1 MEEINSRD
9 SFKFLN
15 YFVRSSILKADGR
28 LYSGLEREQ
37 KLLSLI
43 GNIHISG
50 GGFFI
55 YPINQQSQSIESLII
70 LREDMLGKGFNNIST
85 CL

>member
-1 MEEINSRD
+1 LFNLSD
-9 SFKFLN
+9 
-15 YFVRSSILKADGR
+15 AR
-28 LYSGLEREQ
+28 LYSGSIREQ
-37 KLLSLI
+37 KLLGLM
-43 GNIHISG
+43 GNVYISG

-70 LREDMLGKGFNNIST
+70 LREDMIGKGFNNISA